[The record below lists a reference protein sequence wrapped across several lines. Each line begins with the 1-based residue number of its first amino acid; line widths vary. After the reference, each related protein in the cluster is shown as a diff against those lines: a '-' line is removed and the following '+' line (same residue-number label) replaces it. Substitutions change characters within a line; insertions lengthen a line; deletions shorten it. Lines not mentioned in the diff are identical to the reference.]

1 MGRNMGWNMGRDM
14 GLDIR
19 WTIGRCRVAAILLGL
34 ALLASRSAGAS
45 LPAWDPAQAL
55 ADQGWHW
62 TREAMPRL
70 PGADVTLYRFQ
81 ARQPPLEVAR
91 RLLASG
97 PARFARLQWAGG
109 VLLLSGGQGPSHW
122 LAQLRGDPQ
131 GTRGLLSSLTPAAP
145 PSGMPAFD
153 AARLVPPGAR
163 RVLQTRGDGHAAG
176 VALSAFDC
184 GGTLAQVGQA
194 LRQALQ
200 KDRWQPE
207 QAAVRPVS
215 DGPESSGP
223 VSDGLVS
230 DGSVFDGLVSGG
242 SVSDESPPAGLAPG
256 ISRWRH
262 AQLGVLALHIWPRA
276 GSVAVTFWHYPRE
289 NP

>member
-1 MGRNMGWNMGRDM
+1 MNDRHTHRCARVGRVPRAHR
-14 GLDIR
+14 L
-19 WTIGRCRVAAILLGL
+19 RCPVAAILLGL

-45 LPAWDPAQAL
+45 LPAWDPVQAL
-55 ADQGWHW
+55 ADQGWRW

-122 LAQLRGDPQ
+122 LAQLQGDPQ

-145 PSGMPAFD
+145 PSGMPTFD

-163 RVLQTRGDGHAAG
+163 QVLRTRDDGQAAG
-176 VALSAFDC
+176 AVLSAFDC
-184 GGTLAQVGQA
+184 DGTLAQVEQA
-194 LRQALQ
+194 LRRALQ
-200 KDRWQPE
+200 KDHWQPE
-207 QAAVRPVS
+207 QAAVRPLLDGLVP
-215 DGPESSGP
+215 DGLAPGGPESG
-223 VSDGLVS
+223 GLVS
-230 DGSVFDGLVSGG
+230 DGP
-242 SVSDESPPAGLAPG
+242 PPAGLAPG

-262 AQLGVLALHIWPRA
+262 AQLGGLALHIRPRTS
-276 GSVAVTFWHYPRE
+276 SVAVTFWHYPRE
-289 NP
+289 TP